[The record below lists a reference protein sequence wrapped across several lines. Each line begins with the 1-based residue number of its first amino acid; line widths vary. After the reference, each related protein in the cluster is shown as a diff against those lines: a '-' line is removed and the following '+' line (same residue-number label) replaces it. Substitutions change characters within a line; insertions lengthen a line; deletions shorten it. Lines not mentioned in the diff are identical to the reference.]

1 MNAITFVTRTQQL
14 RAGHLNDPP
23 RAGHLIDPLRA
34 GHLIDPL
41 RAGHLIDP
49 LRAGHFSDPVKVAAF
64 LILAL
69 LPLPFTGCGGITAS
83 GRNAEGVKLF
93 QQSQYDQALR
103 SFQEASYA
111 DGGNADAYYNQA
123 ATYHRLGK
131 MNNNAQGDLQKAE
144 TYYNLCLDRNNNHAD
159 CYRGLAVL
167 LAEEGRTQECF
178 RLVEGWVSQQ
188 PTSADAKIELARLCE
203 EFGDR
208 NSAKEHLVEAL
219 TIQPDNP
226 RALAAL
232 GKIREDSGDPA
243 QALANYQRSFWYD
256 NHQPQVA
263 SRISA
268 LQGSTN
274 PSIVSTAPYLLAP
287 PYIPAATGVPPTF
300 DQSQMVNR
308 DPAPLR

>member
-1 MNAITFVTRTQQL
+1 MNSITFATRMQPL
-14 RAGHLNDPP
+14 RAGHFSDPL
-23 RAGHLIDPLRA
+23 RAGHFSDPLRA
-34 GHLIDPL
+34 GHLSDPL
-41 RAGHLIDP
+41 RAGHFSDP
-49 LRAGHFSDPVKVAAF
+49 LRAGHFSDPVIAAAL
-64 LILAL
+64 LILGL
-69 LPLPFTGCGGITAS
+69 LPLLFTGCGGITAS
-83 GRNAEGVKLF
+83 GRNADGVRLF

-103 SFQEASYA
+103 QFQEASYA
-111 DGGNADAYYNQA
+111 DAGNADAYYNQA
-123 ATYHRLGK
+123 ATYHQLGK

-167 LAEEGRTQECF
+167 LAEQGRTQEAF

-188 PTSADAKIELARLCE
+188 PTSADAKIELARLSE

-208 NSAKEHLVEAL
+208 NSAKERLVEAL

-232 GKIREDSGDPA
+232 GKIREDTGDAA

-256 NHQPQVA
+256 SHQPQVA

-268 LQGSTN
+268 LQASTN
-274 PSIVSTAPYLLAP
+274 PYV
-287 PYIPAATGVPPTF
+287 VPMNTTVPTVPM
-300 DQSQMVNR
+300 DQSQQPQMVNR

>member
-1 MNAITFVTRTQQL
+1 MSKS
-14 RAGHLNDPP
+14 HLPAP
-23 RAGHLIDPLRA
+23 LI
-34 GHLIDPL
+34 
-41 RAGHLIDP
+41 
-49 LRAGHFSDPVKVAAF
+49 
-64 LILAL
+64 ILAGLTL
-69 LPLPFTGCGGITAS
+69 LFSGCGGITAS
-83 GRNAEGVKLF
+83 GRNAEGVRLF

-103 SFQEASYA
+103 QFQEASYA
-111 DGGNADAYYNQA
+111 DPNNADAYYNLA

-131 MNNNAQGDLQKAE
+131 ANNQSGDLEKAE
-144 TYYNLCLDRNNNHAD
+144 TYYNLCLDRNRNHAD

-167 LAEEGRTQECF
+167 LAEQNRSQEAF

-188 PTSADAKIELARLCE
+188 PTSADAKIELARLSE

-208 NSAKEHLVEAL
+208 NSAKQHLIEAI

-232 GKIREDSGDPA
+232 GKIREDLGDTA

-256 NHQPQVA
+256 SRQPQIA

-268 LQGSTN
+268 LQSTTN
-274 PSIVSTAPYLLAP
+274 PYV
-287 PYIPAATGVPPTF
+287 VPMNTTVPTVPM
-300 DQSQMVNR
+300 DQPQMVNR

>member
-1 MNAITFVTRTQQL
+1 MRNRTGACPAAWKTGKW
-14 RAGHLNDPP
+14 RVPAGAL
-23 RAGHLIDPLRA
+23 
-34 GHLIDPL
+34 
-41 RAGHLIDP
+41 
-49 LRAGHFSDPVKVAAF
+49 V
-64 LILAL
+64 ILAGTSL
-69 LPLPFTGCGGITAS
+69 MFTGCGGITAS
-83 GRNAEGVKLF
+83 GRNADGVRLF

-103 SFQEASYA
+103 QFQEASYA
-111 DGGNADAYYNQA
+111 DPTNADAYYNLA
-123 ATYHRLGK
+123 ATYHCLGK
-131 MNNNAQGDLQKAE
+131 MNNSQGDLGKAE
-144 TYYNLCLDRNNNHAD
+144 TYYNLCLDRNNNHVD

-167 LAEEGRTQECF
+167 LAEQGRSQEAF

-208 NSAKEHLVEAL
+208 NSAKEHLIEAL
-219 TIQPDNP
+219 TIQPDNS

-232 GKIREDSGDPA
+232 GKIREDSGDAA

-256 NHQPQVA
+256 SRQPQVA

-268 LQGSTN
+268 LQSAVN
-274 PSIVSTAPYLLAP
+274 PSVVSAA
-287 PYIPAATGVPPTF
+287 PAAPTTPGVPAAAS

>member
-1 MNAITFVTRTQQL
+1 MSKSHLTAVALSFFAGWSLFV
-14 RAGHLNDPP
+14 A
-23 RAGHLIDPLRA
+23 
-34 GHLIDPL
+34 
-41 RAGHLIDP
+41 
-49 LRAGHFSDPVKVAAF
+49 
-64 LILAL
+64 
-69 LPLPFTGCGGITAS
+69 GCGGITAS
-83 GRNAEGVKLF
+83 GRNADGVKLF

-103 SFQEASYA
+103 QFQEASYA
-111 DGGNADAYYNQA
+111 DANNADAYYNQG

-131 MNNNAQGDLQKAE
+131 MNNSQADLQKAE

-167 LAEEGRTQECF
+167 LAEQGRSQEAF

-188 PTSADAKIELARLCE
+188 PTSADAKIELARLSE

-208 NSAKEHLVEAL
+208 NAAKEHLVEAL
-219 TIQPDNP
+219 TIQPDNS

-256 NHQPQVA
+256 SHQPQVA

-268 LQGSTN
+268 LQAATN
-274 PSIVSTAPYLLAP
+274 PSIVSTAPPYVP
-287 PYIPAATGVPPTF
+287 TSPYIPAAPAVMPGT

-308 DPAPLR
+308 DPGPLR